1 MRRRTLRL
9 GKIEHSLNGGTID
22 GVEIMGM
29 FDDAWKDSVTS
40 PLSDVDIVKK
50 DMKELTKA
58 YYESLKRIKE
68 LKEQDYNMKEELKEI
83 KSVLVEVK
91 SMLEKITDFLE
102 L

>member
-1 MRRRTLRL
+1 
-9 GKIEHSLNGGTID
+9 
-22 GVEIMGM
+22 MGM
-29 FDDAWKDSVTS
+29 FDDGWRDSVKETS

-50 DMKELTKA
+50 DMEQLTKA